1 MIFGYWKVKGIKRNR
16 DADIREIVKITQM
29 IFADI
34 EKVYVGLP
42 RNFLLESTEIANI
55 KVKLIISIKKVYYGH
70 SCPVKLG
77 NNCQS
82 FSSLRL
88 LQCCRISLTLFKI

>member
-16 DADIREIVKITQM
+16 HADIRAIVEITQM

-42 RNFLLESTEIANI
+42 
-55 KVKLIISIKKVYYGH
+55 
-70 SCPVKLG
+70 
-77 NNCQS
+77 
-82 FSSLRL
+82 
-88 LQCCRISLTLFKI
+88 

>member
-55 KVKLIISIKKVYYGH
+55 KVKLIIIIKKFIMETV
-70 SCPVKLG
+70 VLE
-77 NNCQS
+77 
-82 FSSLRL
+82 
-88 LQCCRISLTLFKI
+88 RIVRVFRHYAFCNVVVFL